1 MRKNRHPIEYRLLNL
16 KDLADVLDVPYTY
29 VSAMKRAGMLMIGGR
44 ITIQEALEWRRNNP
58 DFQVTRALESP
69 RVGRGDPEL
78 SSVGKRDG
86 S

>member
-16 KDLADVLDVPYTY
+16 KDLAEVLGVAYTY
-29 VSAMKRAGMLMIGGR
+29 AAAMKRAGMPMPGGR
-44 ITIQEALEWRRNNP
+44 ILIEDAVKWHREHP

-69 RVGRGDPEL
+69 RVGRGDPGL
-78 SSVGKRDG
+78 NSVGKRDG